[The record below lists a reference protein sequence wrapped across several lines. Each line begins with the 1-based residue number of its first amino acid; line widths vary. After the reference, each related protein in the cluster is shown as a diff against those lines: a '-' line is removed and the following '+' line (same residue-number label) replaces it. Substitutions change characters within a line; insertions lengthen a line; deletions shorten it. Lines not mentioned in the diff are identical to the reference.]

1 MQCARGLVSAI
12 LIRVGPFFKGL
23 KKDFAKV
30 VEVASVASATFH
42 FLCAFV
48 CLIRARQAGHG
59 VVGFSE
65 EVCNPRYNAVKIEC
79 EALVC
84 DSVLCF

>member
-1 MQCARGLVSAI
+1 MQCAWRLVSAI
-12 LIRVGPFFKGL
+12 SIRVGPFFKGL

-30 VEVASVASATFH
+30 VEVALVAPAIIH
-42 FLCAFV
+42 FLCALV
-48 CLIRARQAGHG
+48 CLIRARQAGHR

-65 EVCNPRYNAVKIEC
+65 EVCNPRYNAVKNEC

-84 DSVLCF
+84 YSFLCF

>member
-23 KKDFAKV
+23 KKGFAKV
-30 VEVASVASATFH
+30 VEVASVASAIFH
-42 FLCAFV
+42 FLCALV

-65 EVCNPRYNAVKIEC
+65 EVCNPRYNAVENEC

-84 DSVLCF
+84 DSFQCF